1 MQFSTTVQRL
11 ARGLALAGIVASS
24 SAFAQ
29 APAAQAAPGRGTAN
43 RYTATAANVGRVSG
57 ETITVDLIRWST
69 DEERDAA
76 AKALASD
83 DGLLATLQGAPNLGY
98 IWRSGSGF
106 GSFVRYAHRFSAADG
121 QHVVLVTDSDLT
133 SWKQM
138 TPGTEPSFTLIEV
151 VMPASGTGSGKMS
164 LSNKVTS
171 DADNATLRLEDY
183 ASAQVSLRSVEHH
196 PGSAN

>member
-11 ARGLALAGIVASS
+11 ARGFALAGIVASA

-29 APAAQAAPGRGTAN
+29 APATPAASGKGTAD

-83 DGLLATLQGAPNLGY
+83 DGLLETLKGAPNLGY

-121 QHVVLVTDSDLT
+121 QHVVLVTDSDLN
-133 SWKQM
+133 SWKQI

-151 VMPASGTGSGKMS
+151 VMPASGTGTGKMS
-164 LSNKVTS
+164 LSGKVTS
-171 DADNATLRLEDY
+171 DAANKTLRLEDY

>member
-1 MQFSTTVQRL
+1 MQFSTTVKCL
-11 ARGLALAGIVASS
+11 ARGLALAGIVATSS
-24 SAFAQ
+24 VFAQ
-29 APAAQAAPGRGTAN
+29 TPETPAAAGKGTAD

-69 DEERDAA
+69 DVERDAA

-83 DGLLATLQGAPNLGY
+83 DGLLETLKGAPNLGY

-121 QHVVLVTDSDLT
+121 QHVVLITDSDLN
-133 SWKQM
+133 SWKQI
-138 TPGTEPSFTLIEV
+138 TPGTEPSFTLIEMI
-151 VMPASGTGSGKMS
+151 MPASGTGSGKMS
-164 LSNKVTS
+164 LSSKVTR
-171 DADNATLRLEDY
+171 DAANKTLRLEDY
-183 ASAQVSLRSVEHH
+183 ASAQVSLRSVVHH